1 MSVTVP
7 LVQCDIRV
15 VAGEHRLQ
23 LDTELPLTVT
33 NSVQIRQEEEKT
45 RLAQMSDNMRA
56 ILKAIGVDLAEAS
69 LLTFDKTRHLYYLAG
84 KLYYVSSEELVQ
96 ITRKPVVVAW
106 KRLRHPVIPD
116 DRFVYEAD
124 VPESVKTWDT
134 YTSSLPDGDVRR
146 EQVATAFRQRIEA
159 LLQHDI
165 YIPIW
170 DEKFTPFHVLVTS
183 KGNVILPG
191 IDLVKRKFLGIVE
204 ELRTHHRFIFGN
216 NTRVNLERILMQRSF
231 SNQNEQ
237 RLALLQTLSNPEYI
251 YKRTP
256 REGTLFYNSYVQF
269 MARILLGWKAIRPLK
284 KTEIWT
290 FQMKFWMHVHMLR
303 ALGVHVPDKDKWVD
317 IYRQLP
323 PLESSNETIRTS
335 IQFLQQTPPILKYIH
350 PDMDWENVF
359 TNNRHPDLPDQ
370 LNDYE
375 NSFIEDDDKS
385 KRD

>member
-1 MSVTVP
+1 
-7 LVQCDIRV
+7 
-15 VAGEHRLQ
+15 
-23 LDTELPLTVT
+23 
-33 NSVQIRQEEEKT
+33 
-45 RLAQMSDNMRA
+45 
-56 ILKAIGVDLAEAS
+56 
-69 LLTFDKTRHLYYLAG
+69 
-84 KLYYVSSEELVQ
+84 
-96 ITRKPVVVAW
+96 
-106 KRLRHPVIPD
+106 
-116 DRFVYEAD
+116 
-124 VPESVKTWDT
+124 
-134 YTSSLPDGDVRR
+134 
-146 EQVATAFRQRIEA
+146 
-159 LLQHDI
+159 
-165 YIPIW
+165 
-170 DEKFTPFHVLVTS
+170 
-183 KGNVILPG
+183 
-191 IDLVKRKFLGIVE
+191 
-204 ELRTHHRFIFGN
+204 
-216 NTRVNLERILMQRSF
+216 MQRSF